1 LAHIH
6 VRGLLGGPITSRLIV
21 HFYVAHPVTGI
32 WVKLWDM
39 ATDSATGSNTRPAV
53 EESKNSD
60 NPKSR
65 QDRLAEIQ
73 AQVQNGTYKID
84 ALELSKRIIQKHI
97 VR

>member
-1 LAHIH
+1 M
-6 VRGLLGGPITSRLIV
+6 T
-21 HFYVAHPVTGI
+21 
-32 WVKLWDM
+32 
-39 ATDSATGSNTRPAV
+39 TDSATGSNTRPAV

-60 NPKSR
+60 NLKSR